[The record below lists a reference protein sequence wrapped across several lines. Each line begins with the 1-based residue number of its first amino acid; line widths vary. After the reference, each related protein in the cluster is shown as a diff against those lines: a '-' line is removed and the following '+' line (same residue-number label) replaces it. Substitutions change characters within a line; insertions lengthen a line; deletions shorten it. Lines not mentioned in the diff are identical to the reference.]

1 MAKIFLAHAVEDK
14 PRVREIYSALQRRGL
29 DPWLDEIDLVPGQNW
44 QLEIQKAI
52 RESGVFVACLS
63 RLSVSKQGYVQ
74 REFRIA
80 LNVYAEKPPGS
91 IYLIPLKIDDCEVPE
106 LQLPQLGIN
115 LRDIQWLDYWRT
127 DGFERLVKAIGL
139 ATKSTS
145 TLASD
150 EPPETGTPAGAY
162 LDPET
167 GLMWTKNDN
176 GKPIGSWQS
185 ARKFAAKLS
194 LGGYSNWH
202 LPTIGQLQQLYDP
215 KINNIRTPFS
225 LTGPR
230 VWSSTMEKGD
240 QTRVSKPGV
249 SELAEAWYFNFFNG
263 MPALPDYL
271 MGASGQYPH
280 VLCVR
285 HPRGS
290 LEKKI
295 RALVA
300 QRSAEIAPE
309 AINAAVPLVDQDIP
323 LEDPLEQIELL
334 LVIERELG
342 TRIDHT
348 DIDFDRLS
356 IDALVGL
363 VAKKLGAR

>member
-1 MAKIFLAHAVEDK
+1 MAKIFLAHALEDK
-14 PRVREIYSALQRRGL
+14 PQVRVIYSALQKSGL

-52 RESGVFVACLS
+52 RESGVFIACLS

-91 IYLIPLKIDDCEVPE
+91 IYLIPLKIDDCEVPD

-127 DGFERLVKAIGL
+127 DGFERLIKAIEL
-139 ATKSTS
+139 ATKSKS
-145 TLASD
+145 TLAPD
-150 EPPETGTPAGAY
+150 EPQETGTPEGAY

-176 GKPIGSWQS
+176 GKPISSWQS
-185 ARKFAAKLS
+185 ASKFARKLS
-194 LGGYSNWH
+194 LGGYFNWH

-215 KINNIRTPFS
+215 QGVNHIRTPFS

-230 VWSSTMEKGD
+230 VWSSTKEK
-240 QTRVSKPGV
+240 S
-249 SELAEAWYFNFFNG
+249 EAWYFNFFNG
-263 MPALPDYL
+263 MPLLPDYL
-271 MGASGQYPH
+271 MGASGQFPY

-285 HPRGS
+285 HPKGS
-290 LEKKI
+290 LENKI

-300 QRSAEIAPE
+300 QRSAEIAPK
-309 AINAAVPLVDQDIP
+309 AINAVVPLIDQDIP
-323 LEDPLEQIELL
+323 LEDPLEQMELL

-342 TRIDHT
+342 PKLDHT
-348 DIDFDRLS
+348 EIDFDSVS
-356 IDALVGL
+356 IDALVRL
-363 VAKKLGAR
+363 VAKKLEAR